1 MAKYKK
7 MTGYYMLTT
16 KVKLSQGGRIV
27 LPTQIRKALAIEI
40 GDELFMKVENQQLKI
55 FSFRHAVKEAQM
67 LMAKY
72 NPKKKQ
78 LSEEI
83 IEDRRHET

>member
-1 MAKYKK
+1 
-7 MTGYYMLTT
+7 MLAT
-16 KVKLSQGGRIV
+16 KVKLSPGGRIV
-27 LPTQIRKALAIEI
+27 VPTRMRKALAMEV

-55 FSFRHAVKEAQM
+55 FNLRHAVKEAQL

-72 NPKKKQ
+72 NPEKNC
-78 LSEEI
+78 LSDEI

>member
-1 MAKYKK
+1 
-7 MTGYYMLTT
+7 MLTT